1 MQHLTIINDFATLLH
16 KHGPDANEVEDFIL
30 QYDHLDGFVTKAK
43 QLQAVFREKE
53 RTTQAHS

>member
-16 KHGPDANEVEDFIL
+16 KYGPDANEVESFIL
-30 QYDHLDGFVTKAK
+30 QYDHLKGFVTKAK

-53 RTTQAHS
+53 NVTQAQS